1 MGKYLT
7 KQVEQNEPCWKRL
20 LFSFIESRYRIADGR
35 PFFRLNSFTFVW
47 LGLKASERT
56 EERSKVTRRRGRLSG
71 GREREADTKEE
82 MKRRWKGGN
91 PWKTEKRG
99 ERQRERVRKEVGRG
113 STLEVGMLYACEP
126 RALHSR
132 AHFHRPLSNFSPLH
146 CHSRLRHFSPPRQ
159 AYSYPFIRNG
169 IRRWCRRAYL
179 FPFVA
184 VFPLLVPWNTTI
196 LERSDTLSK

>member
-1 MGKYLT
+1 MLKTITLFVYRKSIQDSRRSAFFPLELFHLR
-7 KQVEQNEPCWKRL
+7 VARL
-20 LFSFIESRYRIADGR
+20 KGQREDGR
-35 PFFRLNSFTFVW
+35 TFK
-47 LGLKASERT
+47 GHTQGR
-56 EERSKVTRRRGRLSG
+56 RLSG